1 VESLD
6 RFGVETL
13 SGLDWPVVTPLMRF
27 LSATHDLIPLVLAVI
42 LMVRCRRVAPAVLTA
57 LAIVLGNHLDGILK
71 HWIGRPRPSLVDPHV
86 HPLIAVP
93 HDPSMPSGH
102 ALTAFAC
109 ATVLAPFA
117 PRLRPWLYVYA
128 GLVALSRPY
137 LGVHYPSDVI
147 VGALVGLALGLLL
160 NASLRFLHA
169 QVGARRDRD
178 RGQQGDEDAVR
189 QRDADPGSGHVAARL
204 GHHAE
209 EDEQDRDTAGR
220 DGDLPGRQR

>member
-27 LSATHDLIPLVLAVI
+27 LSATHDLIPLILAVI
-42 LMVRCRRVAPAVLTA
+42 LVARCRRVAPAVMTA

-71 HWIGRPRPSLVDPHV
+71 SWIGRPRPSLVDPHV

-93 HDPSMPSGH
+93 PDPSMPSGH

-109 ATVLAPFA
+109 AAVLAPFA
-117 PRLRPWLYVYA
+117 PRLRPWLYAYA

-147 VGALVGLALGLLL
+147 VGALIGLALGLLL
-160 NASLRFLHA
+160 NASLRFLHT
-169 QVGARRDRD
+169 QVRSRRHRDRS
-178 RGQQGDEDAVR
+178 QQGNEDAVG
-189 QRDADPGSGHVAARL
+189 QRDVDPGPGHVPARL
-204 GHHAE
+204 GDHAE
-209 EDEQDRDTAGR
+209 EDEQDRDAAGHDR
-220 DGDLPGRQR
+220 DLPGRHR